1 MANALAVNLKFQ
13 AVIVKYN
20 AESMKKI
27 LFFLLLFVNL
37 HVFFWDYFKET
48 YPKYKGN
55 SQDID
60 WEYFFSV
67 TGWKI
72 E

>member
-1 MANALAVNLKFQ
+1 
-13 AVIVKYN
+13 
-20 AESMKKI
+20 MKKI